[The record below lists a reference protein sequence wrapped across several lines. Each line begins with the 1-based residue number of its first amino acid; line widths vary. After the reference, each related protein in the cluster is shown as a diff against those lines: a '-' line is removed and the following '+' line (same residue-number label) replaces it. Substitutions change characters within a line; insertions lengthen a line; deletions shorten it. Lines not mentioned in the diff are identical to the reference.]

1 MEPTKTESTRWVDP
15 TNAAS
20 TRGRLDR
27 RIERYGWWLIRH
39 RWLVLAV
46 VLILTVTA
54 GWGAQYLRFATNYRV
69 FFGPDNPELNTFEAV
84 QNIYTKNDNIMF
96 VLAPADGEVFSQ
108 STLAAVEELT
118 ENAWQIP
125 ASIRVDSVTNFQHSR
140 AEADD
145 LIVEDLVFG
154 AEDLTAGEIEE
165 VREIALGRPELLNRL
180 ISPAAD
186 VTGVNVTLQ
195 LDNKDPLELLAP
207 VSMARE
213 LAADVELRYPDIDV
227 RLTGVSMLNNAFME
241 VGMGDMKKL
250 IPIMY
255 GVLIL
260 AMVVLLRST
269 SGTVATFLVIGFSSV
284 AALGIAGWSRLLL
297 EPVSGLAPTMILT
310 MAIADSIHILV
321 SFFSEMRAG
330 RAKNDALVESLRL
343 NFVPVLLTSLT
354 TAIGFLSMNFSDSP
368 PLNRL
373 GTITAVGVVVAF
385 ALSIT
390 FLPALMSILPV
401 KVRAQNRRPT
411 GIVFER
417 LGGWVTTHHRR
428 LLVSAVV
435 AVIAVVAFLP
445 ANDLND
451 QFVRYFDESVE
462 FRRDTDFAMERLS
475 GIYQA
480 QFSLPA
486 GTSGGISEPE
496 YLERLDAFSSWLREQ
511 PNVVQV
517 STLSDTLR
525 RLNMNMHGDDPAYYR
540 LPENRELA
548 AQYLLLFE
556 MSLPYG
562 LDLNNQINVDKS
574 STRVIAMI
582 GDVPTKEYLQLTQ
595 SAEQWLEENAPPSM
609 RANATG
615 PSVMFSRITERNI
628 RSMIVGTGLAF
639 LLISAILTF
648 ALRSWRLGLLSLVP
662 NMVPATMAFG
672 AWGVLV
678 GRVGFAVSVVAAMTM
693 GIVVDDTVH
702 FLTKYLRARR
712 EKGLDAAG
720 AVRYAFS
727 SVGQALWVT
736 SAVLI
741 TGFLVLSQSA
751 FQQNS
756 EMGLL
761 AAVTISFALLA
772 DFFLL
777 PTLLIVLDRGAR
789 QPARQIQSNTTE
801 ETLAQAA

>member
-1 MEPTKTESTRWVDP
+1 MKP
-15 TNAAS
+15 TNLAS
-20 TRGRLDR
+20 NRWRDPQDTTSSRGRLDR
-27 RIERYGWWLIRH
+27 WVERYGWWLIRH

-69 FFGPDNPELNTFEAV
+69 FFGPDNPELNNFEAV

-96 VLAPADGEVFSQ
+96 VLAPGDGQVFS
-108 STLAAVEELT
+108 SRTLTAIEELT
-118 ENAWQIP
+118 DAAWQIP

-140 AEADD
+140 AEHDD
-145 LIVEDLVFG
+145 LIVEDLIFG
-154 AEDLTAGEIEE
+154 AQRLTAEEIEAA
-165 VREIALGRPELLNRL
+165 REIALGRPELVNRL

-195 LDNKDPLELLAP
+195 LDNKDPQELLAP
-207 VSMARE
+207 VAKARE
-213 LAADVELRYPDIDV
+213 LAADIETKYPNIDV

-269 SGTVATFLVIGFSSV
+269 SGTVATFLVIGFSAA
-284 AALGIAGWSRLLL
+284 AALGIAGWSRVLL

-310 MAIADSIHILV
+310 MAVADSIHILV
-321 SFFSEMRAG
+321 SFFNEMRAG
-330 RAKNDALVESLRL
+330 RAKNHALVESLRL

-373 GTITAVGVVVAF
+373 GTITAVGVGVAF
-385 ALSIT
+385 VLSIT
-390 FLPALMSILPV
+390 FLPALMSVLPV
-401 KVRAQNRRPT
+401 KVRVRNRRTT

-428 LLVSAVV
+428 LLPSAIVAVV
-435 AVIAVVAFLP
+435 AVVAFLP

-451 QFVRYFDESVE
+451 QFVRYFDDSVQ
-462 FRRDTDFAMERLS
+462 FRRETDFAMERLS

-480 QFSLPA
+480 QFSLPS
-486 GTSGGISEPE
+486 GQSGGISEPE

-517 STLSDTLR
+517 STLSDILR

-540 LPENRELA
+540 LPGERELA
-548 AQYLLLFE
+548 AQYLLLYE

-582 GDVPTKEYLQLTQ
+582 GDIPTKEYLELTQ
-595 SAEQWLEENAPPSM
+595 SAERWLEENAPQSM
-609 RANATG
+609 RAEATG

-628 RSMIVGTGLAF
+628 RSMILGTGLAF
-639 LLISAILTF
+639 LLISAILAF
-648 ALRSWRLGLLSLVP
+648 ALKSWRLGLLSLVP
-662 NMVPATMAFG
+662 NLVPAAMAFG

-712 EKGLDAAG
+712 EKNLDAAG
-720 AVRYAFS
+720 AVRYAFG

-736 SAVLI
+736 STVLVA
-741 TGFLVLSQSA
+741 GFLVLAQSA

-761 AAVTISFALLA
+761 AAVTITFALVA

-777 PTLLIVLDRGAR
+777 PTLLIALDREAR
-789 QPARQIQSNTTE
+789 QPARQSRPDTTE

>member
-1 MEPTKTESTRWVDP
+1 METTRRTSTPPVDRSDS
-15 TNAAS
+15 AS
-20 TRGRLDR
+20 PRGGLDR
-27 RIERYGWWLIRH
+27 GIERYGWWVVRH
-39 RWLVLAV
+39 RWSVLAV
-46 VLILTVTA
+46 VLILTLAAT
-54 GWGAQYLRFATNYRV
+54 WGAQHLRFATNYRV
-69 FFGPDNPELNTFEAV
+69 FFGPGNPELQNFEAV

-96 VLAPADGEVFSQ
+96 VLAPADGDVFTAHS
-108 STLAAVEELT
+108 LAAVEELT
-118 ENAWQIP
+118 EAAWQIP

-140 AEADD
+140 ADADD
-145 LIVEDLVFG
+145 LIVEDLVVG
-154 AEDLTAGEIEE
+154 ADRLTTEEIERA
-165 VREIALGRPELLNRL
+165 REIALDRPELVNRL

-195 LDNKDPLELLAP
+195 LDNKDPQELLAP
-207 VSMARE
+207 VAMARE
-213 LAADVELRYPDIDV
+213 LAADIEARYPDIDV

-241 VGMGDMKKL
+241 VGMADMKKL

-260 AMVVLLRST
+260 AMVLLLRST
-269 SGTVATFLVIGFSSV
+269 SGTVATFLVIGFSAA

-321 SFFSEMRAG
+321 SFLNELRGG
-330 RAKNDALVESLRL
+330 RSKNAALVESIRL
-343 NFVPVLLTSLT
+343 NFMPVLLTSLT

-373 GTITAVGVVVAF
+373 GTITAVGVAIAF

-390 FLPALMSILPV
+390 FLPALMSLLPV
-401 KVRAQNRRPT
+401 RVRGQRHHSS
-411 GIVFER
+411 GLVFER
-417 LGGWVTTHHRR
+417 LGGWIAEHHRR
-428 LLVSAVV
+428 LLVTAVV
-435 AVIAVVAFLP
+435 VILAVVAFLP
-445 ANDLND
+445 TNDLND

-486 GTSGGISEPE
+486 GSSGGISEPE

-517 STLSDTLR
+517 STLSDVLR

-540 LPENRELA
+540 LPEDRDLA
-548 AQYLLLFE
+548 AQYLLLYE

-582 GDVPTKEYLQLTQ
+582 GDVPTKEYLQLTR
-595 SAEQWLEENAPPSM
+595 SAEGWLEQNAPPSM
-609 RANATG
+609 RAEATG

-628 RSMIVGTGLAF
+628 RSMIVGTGMAF
-639 LLISAILTF
+639 LLISAILTI
-648 ALRSWRLGLLSLVP
+648 ALRSWLLGLLSLIP
-662 NMVPATMAFG
+662 NVVPAAMAFG
-672 AWGVLV
+672 AWGVMV

-702 FLTKYLRARR
+702 FLSKYLRARR
-712 EKGLDAAG
+712 ERGLDAAG

-741 TGFLVLSQSA
+741 TGFLVLAQSS

-761 AAVTISFALLA
+761 AAVTITFALLA

-777 PTLLIVLDRGAR
+777 PTLLVAFDRGER
-789 QPARQIQSNTTE
+789 RPARQTRSDIGE
-801 ETLAQAA
+801 ENLARAA